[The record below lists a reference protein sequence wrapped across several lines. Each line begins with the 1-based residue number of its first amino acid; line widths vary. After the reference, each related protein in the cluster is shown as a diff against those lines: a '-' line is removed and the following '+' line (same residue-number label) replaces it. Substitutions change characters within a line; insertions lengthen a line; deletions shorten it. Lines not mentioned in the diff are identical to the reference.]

1 MTFTDTNVFVY
12 AVGNPHPL
20 KDVAR
25 AFFEASFRNG
35 TLLYT
40 SAEVLQE
47 LAHVYLRVGRYD
59 SFDAAISLL
68 TRFNVEVWPLEQ
80 EDVALARQL
89 HEQHPNLSARDLCH
103 LASCQRRGATGMMTF
118 DRDLAVAFGDAPAR

>member
-1 MTFTDTNVFVY
+1 MTFVDTNVFVY

-25 AFFEASFRNG
+25 AFFEASVQDDTPLFV
-35 TLLYT
+35 

-47 LAHVYLRVGRYD
+47 LAHVYLRVGRYG
-59 SFDAAISLL
+59 SFDAAMALL
-68 TRFNVEVWPLEQ
+68 TRFSVAVWPLEG

-89 HEQHPNLSARDLCH
+89 HEQHPHLSARDLCH
-103 LASCQRRGATGMMTF
+103 LASCQRRGAGAVMTF
-118 DRDLAVAFGDAPAR
+118 DQALAAAFANPA